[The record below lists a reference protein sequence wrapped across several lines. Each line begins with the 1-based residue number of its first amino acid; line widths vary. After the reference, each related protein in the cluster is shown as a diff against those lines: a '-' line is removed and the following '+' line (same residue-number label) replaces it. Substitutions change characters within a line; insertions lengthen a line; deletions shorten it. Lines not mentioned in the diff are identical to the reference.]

1 MTKQRVAIIQ
11 TSSVSTS
18 HLGSL
23 FKELLPDV
31 EVINIIDDSL
41 LPEVVA
47 NGSPTNAVIRRI
59 TAYAQ
64 AAEAAGAS
72 VILNQCSSVGE
83 VVDVASQAID
93 IPYVRVDRPM
103 ARKAVKLGER
113 ITVVATVRSTL
124 GPSVRLI
131 KRAAAEAGKTVTV
144 QELLIDGA
152 LDVLMK
158 QGDRE
163 LHNKMVLDGIAQAEQ
178 TSDVVVLAQ
187 GSMAILEPQLTRFT
201 KPILTSPRSGVEQIK
216 ALLAS

>member
-31 EVINIIDDSL
+31 EVINIVDDSL

-83 VVDVASQAID
+83 VVDVASQTIG
-93 IPYVRVDRPM
+93 IPYVKVDMPM
-103 ARKAVKLGER
+103 ARKAVELGER

-124 GPSVRLI
+124 GPSVRLVE
-131 KRAAAEAGKTVTV
+131 RAAADAGKTVTV
-144 QELLIDGA
+144 KELLVDGA

-163 LHNKMVLDGIAQAEQ
+163 LHNKMVLDAIAAAEK

-187 GSMAILEPQLTRFT
+187 GSMAILEPELKQFS
-201 KPILTSPRSGVEQIK
+201 KPVLTSPRLGVEQIK
-216 ALLAS
+216 ALLAR

>member
-31 EVINIIDDSL
+31 EVINIVDDSL
-41 LPEVVA
+41 LPEVVS

-72 VILNQCSSVGE
+72 LILNQCSSVGE
-83 VVDVASQAID
+83 VVDVASQTIS
-93 IPYVRVDRPM
+93 IPYVRVDMPM
-103 ARKAVKLGER
+103 AQKAVELGER
-113 ITVVATVRSTL
+113 ITVVATVRSTM
-124 GPSVRLI
+124 GPSVRLV

-144 QELLIDGA
+144 QELLVDGA

-163 LHNKMVLDGIAQAEQ
+163 LHNKMVLDAIAEAEKS
-178 TSDVVVLAQ
+178 SDVIVLAQ
-187 GSMAILEPQLTRFT
+187 GSMAILEPQLAQFT

-216 ALLAS
+216 ALLAN

>member
-23 FKELLPDV
+23 FNELLPDV

-83 VVDVASQAID
+83 VVDVASQTIG
-93 IPYVRVDRPM
+93 IPYVKVDMPM
-103 ARKAVKLGER
+103 ARKAVELGER

-124 GPSVRLI
+124 GPSVRLVE
-131 KRAAAEAGKTVTV
+131 RAAADAGKTVTV
-144 QELLIDGA
+144 KELLVDGA

-163 LHNKMVLDGIAQAEQ
+163 LHNKMVLDAIAAAEK

-187 GSMAILEPQLTRFT
+187 GSMAILEPELKQFS
-201 KPILTSPRSGVEQIK
+201 KPVLTSPRLGVEQIK
-216 ALLAS
+216 ALLAR